1 MKTKFT
7 LILFGAL
14 LLVMSACSGSDVD
27 ERFVKRW
34 TLTKVVGFGP
44 EKDEILG
51 VNNIFFDLR
60 EDETFDA
67 RWYKPDS
74 MTDFEDLSGKWLTT
88 KYGDKVDLFLFYGPG
103 QKKSKIL
110 TITKVDD
117 KMMVMNLSNIDHV
130 FTAR

>member
-1 MKTKFT
+1 MKTKIT
-7 LILFGAL
+7 L
-14 LLVMSACSGSDVD
+14 LLFSALFLIVTACGSDVD

-51 VNNIFFDLR
+51 INNVFFDLR
-60 EDETFDA
+60 DDETFDA
-67 RWYKPDS
+67 RWYKDS
-74 MTDFEDLSGKWLTT
+74 TDYEDLSGKWLTT

-103 QKKSKIL
+103 QKKSKIF

-117 KMMVMNLSNIDHV
+117 KLMVMNLSNIDHV
-130 FTAR
+130 FTAK